1 MNELVADVCSV
12 HSVLSQFLLRCQK
25 TAAAMM
31 IAPAVNQLTPIQV
44 VRSQNSGNRIVEE
57 SQHTQHPNP

>member
-1 MNELVADVCSV
+1 MNQLVADVCSV

-31 IAPAVNQLTPIQV
+31 IVPAGNQFAPIQV
-44 VRSQNSGNRIVEE
+44 VRSRWTREIGL
-57 SQHTQHPNP
+57 